1 MQVRNQLDE
10 IQTGMTVSDVSGQY
24 IGVVVYLYHGAGY
37 VDMNSVDLREL
48 REQMQRIMGGAAD
61 FPLAVY
67 ARLYAE
73 GFACLRHGSTN
84 RYFIPQQV
92 DMIVGNQVVLRIAG
106 DDLLTG

>member
-1 MQVRNQLDE
+1 
-10 IQTGMTVSDVSGQY
+10 
-24 IGVVVYLYHGAGY
+24 
-37 VDMNSVDLREL
+37 MNSVDLRGV
-48 REQMQRIMGGAAD
+48 REQMQHIMGSNTD

-73 GFACLRHGSTN
+73 GFVCLRHGGTN

-92 DMIVGNQVVLRIAG
+92 DMVVGSQVMLRIAG

>member
-24 IGVVVYLYHGAGY
+24 IGIVVSLYHGAGY
-37 VDMNSVDLREL
+37 VDMNSVDLREV
-48 REQMQRIMGGAAD
+48 REQMQRIMGSATD

-73 GFACLRHGSTN
+73 GFVCLRHGGTN

-92 DMIVGNQVVLRIAG
+92 DMIIGNQVVLRIAG
-106 DDLLTG
+106 DDLLMG